1 MVSGEI
7 MERQAFMRFVLKRMR
22 CDKATVD
29 SWDRTNRG
37 PDTLQLF
44 LGCEAHMRCLWLNM
58 TADDLEYFR
67 GMDPMQTALLAMV
80 WEKELK
86 EKIASG
92 HP

>member
-7 MERQAFMRFVLKRMR
+7 MHRQDFMRFVLGRMR
-22 CDKATVD
+22 CDKATID
-29 SWDRTNRG
+29 SWERTNRS

-44 LGCEAHMRCLWLNM
+44 LGCGAHMRCLWLNIPAGDM
-58 TADDLEYFR
+58 EYFR
-67 GMDPMQTALLAMV
+67 TMDATETAVLAMV

-92 HP
+92 RP

>member
-7 MERQAFMRFVLKRMR
+7 MARQDFMRFVLSRMR
-22 CDKATVD
+22 CDQATID

-44 LGCEAHMRCLWLNM
+44 LGCREHMRCLWLNIPGN
-58 TADDLEYFR
+58 DLEYFR
-67 GMDPMQTALLAMV
+67 TMDPTETAVLAMV

-92 HP
+92 RP